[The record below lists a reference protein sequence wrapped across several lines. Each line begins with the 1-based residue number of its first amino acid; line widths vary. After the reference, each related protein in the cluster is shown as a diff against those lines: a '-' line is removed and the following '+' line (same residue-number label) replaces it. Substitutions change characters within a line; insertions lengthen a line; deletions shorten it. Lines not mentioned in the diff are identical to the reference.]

1 MSKLILTDASI
12 TINSVDLS
20 DHCSKVTID
29 TKKNQVDVTSFGAT
43 NTEYAL
49 GLGDAT
55 IAVDFFQDYASS
67 SVDATLW
74 SVYQGGTAVSI
85 VVKPTSAAISS
96 SNPSYTMSGLLP
108 EYMPIDGS
116 VGAASTISVTFI
128 NGGTA
133 GVTKATT

>member
-1 MSKLILTDASI
+1 MSKLILTNAKI
-12 TINSVDLS
+12 LVNGVDLS

-29 TKKNQVDVTSFGAT
+29 SKKNQVDLTSFGAT
-43 NTEYAL
+43 NTEYGL

-74 SVYQGGTAVSI
+74 SVYQAGTAVTIS
-85 VVKPTSAAISS
+85 VNPVNAANSS
-96 SNPSYTMSGLLP
+96 SNPQYSMQGLLP
-108 EYMPIDGS
+108 EYMPIDGQ

-133 GVTKATT
+133 GVTKATV